1 MQIYRTMSFLLRS
14 EVKSTLLGISLA
26 IAMLFLT
33 PSPSWAQRESS
44 PRYPSRGLQRI
55 SWHTAAESPVL
66 TPDIN
71 NGHVVYAA
79 QTSERPTDWD
89 IFEPYTA
96 TNEIFYYGHPTLTGP
111 YIFPTAHQITTNAY
125 RDGPE
130 RDEYGGDSPVVA
142 SNGAAAWDTPYGVR
156 VFWGLG
162 TDWPRDSLL
171 DVGPPHRESIMPPV
185 ISGDH
190 ALWVENFSDG
200 TSQWQ
205 TPVVHQLSTGNT
217 FEPSIAL
224 TPGLEYRQVSLSGD
238 HVFEVI
244 GQQSSGTV
252 LASDIYRWNI
262 TDTTPNPARISPP
275 DSPSSGSIVA
285 EWGLASWQDQAA
297 WIASDGTESS
307 EIWMYAGGA
316 ATQITDNAWPEHDV
330 GIADGRLVW
339 RQLGG
344 YDATTGAPIYGVQ
357 YFDGTDIHNF
367 GRGSYPVISDEGVAW
382 VTEGGGI
389 SYYDIVHDRTQLI
402 VEDGANARNLAID
415 GSSIAFYADNAM
427 QESHQAR
434 VVDGQIELETF
445 EKEVYVSSYLGGA
458 FSMAYSSVAGS
469 PLAGVDLGDLDL
481 SHVIFAGNDL
491 TGTDF
496 SGSDLSFATGL
507 ETTTGAAIYS
517 HLTVLPANFNPG
529 DLSTPWHY
537 VTPEPAG
544 IFLALWGLLFWPRRT
559 RRHP

>member
-1 MQIYRTMSFLLRS
+1 MSTKQQRLLLCAAAIMS
-14 EVKSTLLGISLA
+14 LGWVD
-26 IAMLFLT
+26 T
-33 PSPSWAQRESS
+33 VVAQRESS
-44 PRYPSRGLQRI
+44 PRYPARGSQRF
-55 SWHTAAESPVL
+55 SWNTAAERRVL

-71 NGHVVYAA
+71 NGRVVYAA
-79 QTSERPTDWD
+79 QTNATPTDWD
-89 IFEPYTA
+89 IFEPYT
-96 TNEIFYYGHPTLTGP
+96 TSNEIFYYGPPSFTGP
-111 YIFPTAHQITTNAY
+111 YIYPTAHRLTTNAY

-130 RDEYGGDSPVVA
+130 RDEYGQNSPVLA

-162 TDWPRDSLL
+162 IDFPRDSLL
-171 DVGPPHRESIMPPV
+171 EVGPPHRDGIMPPV

-190 ALWVENFSDG
+190 ALWVEHFDNG
-200 TSQWQ
+200 ASQWQ

-224 TPGLEYRQVSLSGD
+224 TPGLEYRQVSLSGN

-244 GQQSSGTV
+244 GQQSGGSV
-252 LASDIYRWNI
+252 LASDIYHWNI
-262 TDTTPNPARISPP
+262 TDNTPSPARVSPI
-275 DSPSSGSIVA
+275 DSPATGSIMA
-285 EWGLASWQDQAA
+285 EWGLASWQNQAA
-297 WIASDGTESS
+297 WIAGDTATESP
-307 EIWMYAGGA
+307 EIWMYNGES

-339 RQLGG
+339 KQLAG

-367 GRGSYPVISDEGVAW
+367 GRGSYPVISAEGVAW

-389 SYYDIVHDRTQLI
+389 SYHDIARNRTELI

-427 QESHQAR
+427 EEMPQAR
-434 VVDGQIELETF
+434 VVDGEIQLEMF
-445 EKEVYVSSYLGGA
+445 EKEVYVSSYLGGT
-458 FSMAYSSVAGS
+458 FSMAYSNVSGS

-481 SHVIFAGNDL
+481 SHVTFDGNDL

-517 HLTVLPANFNPG
+517 YRTTLPAGFDPG
-529 DLSTPWHY
+529 GISASWY
-537 VTPEPAG
+537 YATPEPTSVL
-544 IFLALWGLLFWPRRT
+544 LAMVGLFFWPRRV
-559 RRHP
+559 RRVV